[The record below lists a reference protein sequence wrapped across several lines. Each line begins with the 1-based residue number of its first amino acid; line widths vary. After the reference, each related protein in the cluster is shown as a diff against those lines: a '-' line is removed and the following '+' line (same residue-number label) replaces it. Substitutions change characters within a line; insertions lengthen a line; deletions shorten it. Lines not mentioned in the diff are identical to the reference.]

1 MTDVLRRWNGLP
13 VDAAAREVLPCC
25 GSTAWAQKMAEH
37 RPLRGEADVLKAAS
51 EIWRDLPEEGWL
63 EAFLNHPRIGEK
75 HSRVAA
81 PARSAAWSGE
91 EQSTAMGNGD
101 ASKAALRLANERYER
116 RFGRIFLICARGRT
130 AEEILSNL
138 EARMANDDETELLEA
153 AEQQRQIT
161 AMRLQRWME
170 GA

>member
-1 MTDVLRRWNGLP
+1 MRR
-13 VDAAAREVLPCC
+13 
-25 GSTAWAQKMAEH
+25 
-37 RPLRGEADVLKAAS
+37 EADVLKAAT
-51 EIWRDLPEEGWL
+51 EIWRELPVEDWM
-63 EAFLNHPRIGEK
+63 EAFASHPRIGER
-75 HSRVAA
+75 HAA
-81 PARSAAWSGE
+81 GAATARSMAWSGE
-91 EQSTAMGNGD
+91 EQRAAALNGD
-101 ASKAALRLANERYER
+101 ATKHALREANGQYER

-130 AEEILSNL
+130 SEEILSNL